1 MNTEQ
6 AMAASHERLTEI
18 VKSKRIPRK
27 LKKKNKAKGKKWSKV
42 CLDYA
47 IKHFDTRKQVKFDF
61 SEFN

>member
-1 MNTEQ
+1 M
-6 AMAASHERLTEI
+6 
-18 VKSKRIPRK
+18 RIPRK
-27 LKKKNKAKGKKWSKV
+27 LKKKNKAKGKKWTKE